1 MGITRVARWAWPLVF
16 LVPLTL
22 VAGRGCQIPGVD
34 PAYHLVLWM
43 HENLP
48 LLYLAAALTA
58 ALAVALRVA
67 RARARAATLFALETA
82 PPALVESA
90 FRAAAAAVEIGVPR
104 VVYLDVTIPLC
115 FALVGLQPVIV
126 LSRGFIQDLDADQVG
141 MVARHEL
148 LHVKH
153 RDPVR
158 GFAWHLAFAALLLP
172 AFSALEQRLA
182 LRRELR
188 TNLDAAAEQPE
199 RYAALLVSRARERRG
214 LCTEAFGTAG
224 SRRGIFI
231 ALAPPVFVF
240 AVLAGLAVSHA
251 WFMEHVAFLS
261 THHC

>member
-1 MGITRVARWAWPLVF
+1 
-16 LVPLTL
+16 
-22 VAGRGCQIPGVD
+22 
-34 PAYHLVLWM
+34 M

-48 LLYLAAALTA
+48 VLYLAAALIA

-82 PPALVESA
+82 PPAIVDSA
-90 FRAAAAAVEIGVPR
+90 FAAQAAAVGIRVPR
-104 VVYLDVTIPLC
+104 LVYLDVAVPLC
-115 FALVGLQPVIV
+115 FALVGLRPVIV
-126 LSRGFIQDLDADQVG
+126 LSRGFVGDLDAEQVG

-182 LRRELR
+182 MQRELR
-188 TNLDAAAEQPE
+188 TNLDTAADQPE

-214 LCTEAFGTAG
+214 LCIEAFATAG
-224 SRRGIFI
+224 SRRGLV
-231 ALAPPVFVF
+231 ATVAPPVFVV
-240 AVLAGLAVSHA
+240 ATLSALALSHA
-251 WFMEHVAFLS
+251 WFMQHLEFLS
-261 THHC
+261 AHHC